1 MPPIIGGMETI
12 ETTYFA
18 MGCFWGAERLF
29 AQISGVTRTEV
40 GYMGGHTDNPSYQ
53 QVCTDT
59 TGHAE
64 TVRVDFDPQQI
75 SYRQLLETFFSH
87 HNPTTIN
94 RQGADI
100 GSQYRSQIF
109 PTTVDQEKTAQAV
122 ILELSPQIQSLYGAA
137 PVTEISSAAH
147 LPPFYPAEDYHQRY
161 LEKNPQGYCSI
172 RDNGLMK
179 CN

>member
-1 MPPIIGGMETI
+1 
-12 ETTYFA
+12 

-29 AQISGVTRTEV
+29 AQIPGVTRTEV

-64 TVRVDFDPQQI
+64 TVRVDFDPQQV
-75 SYRQLLETFFSH
+75 SFRQLLEIFFSH
-87 HNPTTIN
+87 HNPTTLN

-109 PTTVDQEKTAQAV
+109 PTTAAQEKAAQAV
-122 ILELSPQIQSLYGAA
+122 MLELSPQIQIFTERLRLPRFLLPRTFPSFIPPRTIINATLRKILKATA
-137 PVTEISSAAH
+137 PLEIM
-147 LPPFYPAEDYHQRY
+147 
-161 LEKNPQGYCSI
+161 G
-172 RDNGLMK
+172 
-179 CN
+179 